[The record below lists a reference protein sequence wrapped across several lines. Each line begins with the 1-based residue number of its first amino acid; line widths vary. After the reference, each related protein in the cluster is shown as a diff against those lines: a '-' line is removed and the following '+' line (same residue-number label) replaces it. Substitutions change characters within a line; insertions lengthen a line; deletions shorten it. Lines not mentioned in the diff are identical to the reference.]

1 VVKGQ
6 SKNDAFFFQRSLTAN
21 NLVTAPTLLLFF
33 MSTIPKPSAFTAIFG
48 LKCASCRRGKM
59 FKTPTFSFSKP
70 FEMNKLCPKCEVDL
84 EPEPGFYFGAMF
96 ISYGITVWPMLG
108 LMAIFRWGLEW
119 SLFASFAVTLVITAI
134 LFVYI
139 FRVSRSMYLNMMVRY
154 KPSRAAR
161 AVAADG

>member
-1 VVKGQ
+1 
-6 SKNDAFFFQRSLTAN
+6 
-21 NLVTAPTLLLFF
+21 
-33 MSTIPKPSAFTAIFG
+33 
-48 LKCASCRRGKM
+48 
-59 FKTPTFSFSKP
+59 
-70 FEMNKLCPKCEVDL
+70 MNKYCPKCEVDL

-108 LMAIFRWGLEW
+108 LMAIFRWGLKW

-139 FRVSRSMYLNMMVRY
+139 FRISRSMYLNMMVKY

-161 AVAADG
+161 AVAADS